1 MLYSYLTIDLGFEDI
16 NGNSTESVFL
26 PKKTK
31 PTDTEHIEDVS
42 NNATSDN
49 SSHPTNK
56 RRKKSLR
63 NISPEISGD
72 SLYRAIHSM
81 ARDNF
86 TRRRHAADETAL
98 LLAKAITSQI
108 RCIAF
113 CKTRCLVEWVFEKA
127 LLHLKSSSST
137 AHFASRIESYRGGYS
152 ADARRSIEERF
163 FCGDLWGVG
172 ELDTLSTQHIQW
184 RLTH

>member
-1 MLYSYLTIDLGFEDI
+1 M
-16 NGNSTESVFL
+16 
-26 PKKTK
+26 
-31 PTDTEHIEDVS
+31 
-42 NNATSDN
+42 
-49 SSHPTNK
+49 
-56 RRKKSLR
+56 SLR

-72 SLYRAIHSM
+72 LLYPADHSM
-81 ARDNF
+81 MKDNF

-113 CKTRCLVEWVFEKA
+113 CRTRCLVEWVFEKA
-127 LLHLKSSSST
+127 LSHLKSSDST
-137 AHFASRIESYRGGYS
+137 GHFASRIESYRGGYS

-172 ELDTLSTQHIQW
+172 ELDILSPQYFQW
-184 RLTH
+184 QLTY